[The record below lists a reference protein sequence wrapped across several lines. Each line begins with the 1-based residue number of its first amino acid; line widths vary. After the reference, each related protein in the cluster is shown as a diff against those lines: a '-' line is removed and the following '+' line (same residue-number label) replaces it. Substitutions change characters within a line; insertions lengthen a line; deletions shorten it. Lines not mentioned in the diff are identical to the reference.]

1 MVEPERKRQPRSGSF
16 HALRLRSPGHAVT
29 SAGWPQGD
37 GPAFL
42 SDPAREGA
50 LPLSPRFL
58 EGQGGDF
65 CSRPAEMPE
74 PSQRTKGCA
83 TRPNFASAR
92 PPLNRRWSC
101 RGDQAG
107 VVPRCRC
114 AQPDKNPVQAEL
126 GRGTLES
133 KSGCESSGPPAEQQ
147 IPRRF
152 APRNDKK
159 LSEDGMT
166 KTWVRTESPALVSR
180 FLERQGG
187 DFYSPTAEMPQPSQR
202 TRKAWPPVPAES
214 KAADKSVRPTH
225 VHL

>member
-1 MVEPERKRQPRSGSF
+1 M
-16 HALRLRSPGHAVT
+16 ALPF
-29 SAGWPQGD
+29 
-37 GPAFL
+37 FL
-42 SDPAREGA
+42 ILP
-50 LPLSPRFL
+50 LPLSLRFL
-58 EGQGGDF
+58 ERQGGDF
-65 CSRPAEMPE
+65 CFRPAEMPQ

-83 TRPNFASAR
+83 TRPNFASVR
-92 PPLNRRWSC
+92 PPLNRRWSR

-114 AQPDKNPVQAEL
+114 AQPDKNPAEAEL

-133 KSGCESSGPPAEQQ
+133 KSGCESSGRPAEQQ

-166 KTWVRTESPALVSR
+166 KNWVRTESPALVSR

-187 DFYSPTAEMPQPSQR
+187 DFILRRPKCPSL
-202 TRKAWPPVPAES
+202 RKERERLGHP
-214 KAADKSVRPTH
+214 SVGVVLA
-225 VHL
+225 VHKTT